1 MYFDLNV
8 PILPSLI
15 RSDGIFFNYISLKLE
30 INKLQFNPH
39 PGLTPFYA
47 TPRIV
52 LFSFGCDV
60 FIHWYNF
67 EYNSSKCSCWG
78 ELSDY
83 NTISYFLGVK
93 KNLSHMIQG
102 VKHTIWRNCTY
113 IHILMLEVD
122 FDILRLKNS
131 SRQTFWAIIC

>member
-1 MYFDLNV
+1 MANWSIIFHFKCWNQEYSIYYSFQVLCNTIYNLPLVINQSHRSANRINFDQNV
-8 PILPSLI
+8 QILPSLL
-15 RSDGIFFNYISLKLE
+15 RSDGNFFNYISLKLE
-30 INKLQFNPH
+30 IKKLQFNPR

-60 FIHWYNF
+60 FIYWYNF

-93 KNLSHMIQG
+93 K
-102 VKHTIWRNCTY
+102 
-113 IHILMLEVD
+113 
-122 FDILRLKNS
+122 
-131 SRQTFWAIIC
+131 